1 MTTDEAIERIT
12 SITRFSKN
20 VTLIDPILPYTISN
34 INYIQD
40 INNLKMTDE
49 ESDIIFSLK
58 KLISEIYRTNFFK
71 DSLKINIRTTI
82 NNSKIKHLKQRIENN
97 IYIKNSFKE

>member
-1 MTTDEAIERIT
+1 
-12 SITRFSKN
+12 
-20 VTLIDPILPYTISN
+20 
-34 INYIQD
+34 
-40 INNLKMTDE
+40 MTDE

-97 IYIKNSFKE
+97 IYIKNSFKEAKNNGKEEFLVQIYKNKKKYINKFNTIEVDKKKIL